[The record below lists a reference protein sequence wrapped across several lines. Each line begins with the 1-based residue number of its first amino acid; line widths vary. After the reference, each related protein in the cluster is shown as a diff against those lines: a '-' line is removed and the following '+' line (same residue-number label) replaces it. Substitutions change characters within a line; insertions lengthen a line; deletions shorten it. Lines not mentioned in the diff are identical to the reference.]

1 MTVYERIESLRKST
15 GLSQGKLEKELGFS
29 NGSVSKWKTSTP
41 TPERLQ
47 KLADF
52 FGVTVDYLMNGKEE
66 TPEEKKPTLSN
77 NEELNVIN
85 DVDEIMKRI
94 RNNETVV
101 LRFND
106 EDYSGDE
113 DEDKLLRDSLL
124 SLCRAAKIKKKQ
136 EGFGE

>member
-1 MTVYERIESLRKST
+1 MTVYERIESLRKSS
-15 GLSQGKLEKELGFS
+15 GLSQGKLEKELCFS
-29 NGSVSKWKTSTP
+29 NGSVSKWKNSTP
-41 TPERLQ
+41 TSERLQ
-47 KLADF
+47 KLADYF
-52 FGVTVDYLMNGKEE
+52 NVTVDYLMNGKEE
-66 TPEEKKPTLSN
+66 SPEEKKPTLSN

-101 LRFND
+101 LRFNG

>member
-1 MTVYERIESLRKST
+1 MYEVFELLLKKFGITAYKFCKDTGVSQSTIYTWKKKHSLVGPEIGRIIA
-15 GLSQGKLEKELGFS
+15 
-29 NGSVSKWKTSTP
+29 NY
-41 TPERLQ
+41 
-47 KLADF
+47 
-52 FGVTVDYLMNGKEE
+52 FGVTIDYLMTGKEE
-66 TPEEKKPTLSN
+66 SPEAKKPTLSN
-77 NEELNVIN
+77 IEEL
-85 DVDEIMKRI
+85 DVIMKRI

-101 LRFND
+101 LRFNG

>member
-1 MTVYERIESLRKST
+1 MYEIFESLLKQYGVTTYQVAKATGIST
-15 GLSQGKLEKELGFS
+15 ASFTGWKQGKWNFKA
-29 NGSVSKWKTSTP
+29 NK
-41 TPERLQ
+41 LQ
-47 KLADF
+47 KIADY
-52 FGVTVDYLMNGKEE
+52 FGVPLSVFYGKEE
-66 TPEEKKPTLSN
+66 SPEAKKPTLSN

-101 LRFND
+101 LRFNG

>member
-1 MTVYERIESLRKST
+1 MYEVFELLLKKFGITAYKFCKDTGVSQSTIYTWKKKHSLVGPEIGRIIA
-15 GLSQGKLEKELGFS
+15 
-29 NGSVSKWKTSTP
+29 NY
-41 TPERLQ
+41 
-47 KLADF
+47 
-52 FGVTVDYLMNGKEE
+52 FGVTIDYLMTGKEE
-66 TPEEKKPTLSN
+66 SPEAKKPALSN

-101 LRFND
+101 LRFNG

>member
-101 LRFND
+101 LRFNG
-106 EDYSGDE
+106 EDYSRDE